1 MVNPLDHII
10 TSYVNQMCICST
22 VAAIVVYSA
31 RCKWDTETLPLNF
44 LRLKSL
50 ISVCMAQNAK
60 MEICK

>member
-1 MVNPLDHII
+1 MVNLFVHII
-10 TSYVNQMCICST
+10 TLYVKQTCICST
-22 VAAIVVYSA
+22 VAIILVYSA
-31 RCKWDTETLPLNF
+31 RCKWDTDTLPLNF